1 MKRLLILLILPV
13 QMAFGQAGQ
22 VTLEECYKQARENY
36 PKLSDLDREQQ
47 MNDLKTKNLDANWL
61 PTVDLNGQ
69 ATYQSDVTSVPISMP
84 GINIPTPSKDQYKVY
99 LDLRQNIYDGGLTK
113 AQKEM
118 DAANLATDKQ
128 KLEVEMYSLNDRVN
142 QLYFG
147 IILMQKSRQVLELKK
162 NNIAERLRVL
172 ESGYKNGVV
181 QARNVETLRAEKI
194 LTDQQIEEVDANR
207 MAAVKSLAVLTGLP
221 VDGNTKFQAPA
232 IVQENK
238 DWQRPELK
246 LYNQMENGIDKSA
259 DLIAKTRNP
268 KVFGFGQV
276 GYGKPG
282 LNMLKSEFSSYYLVG
297 VGVKWNVFDWKQS
310 RRKREVLDIQKQ
322 IINSS
327 RETFK
332 QNVDMALV
340 QSSENIQKLESLIST
355 DEQLVSIRDKVAAQ
369 SASQLEN
376 GVITSADYVTDLNAE
391 IQARINLE
399 SRKVQYLQAVANYNT
414 LTGNLSNN

>member
-1 MKRLLILLILPV
+1 MLPV

-61 PTVDLNGQ
+61 PTIDLNGQ

-113 AQKEM
+113 AQKEV
-118 DAANLATDKQ
+118 DTANLATDKQ

-147 IILMQKSRQVLELKK
+147 IILMQKSHQVLELKK
-162 NNIAERLRVL
+162 NNITERLRVL
-172 ESGYKNGVV
+172 ESGFKNGVV

-259 DLIAKTRNP
+259 DLVAKTRNP

-322 IINSS
+322 MVNSS

-399 SRKVQYLQAVANYNT
+399 SRKVQYLQAIANYNT

>member
-13 QMAFGQAGQ
+13 QMAFGQTGQ
-22 VTLEECYKQARENY
+22 VTIEECYKQARENY
-36 PKLSDLDREQQ
+36 PKLGDLDREQQ

-61 PTVDLNGQ
+61 PTVNLNGQ
-69 ATYQSDVTSVPISMP
+69 ATYQSDVTSVPVALP
-84 GINIPTPSKDQYKVY
+84 GINIPTPSKDQYKAY

-113 AQKEM
+113 AQKEV
-118 DAANLATDKQ
+118 DAANTATDKQ

-147 IILMQKSRQVLELKK
+147 IILMEKSHKVLELKK
-162 NNIAERLRVL
+162 QNISERLRVL
-172 ESGYKNGVV
+172 ESGFKNGMV

-194 LTDQQIEEVDANR
+194 LTGQQIEEVDANR
-207 MAAVKSLAVLTGLP
+207 MAAIKSLAVLTGLT
-221 VDGNTKFQAPA
+221 VDENTQFQAPA

-246 LYNQMENGIDKSA
+246 LYNQMENSIDKNA

-268 KVFGFGQV
+268 KVFGFGQL

-282 LNMLKSEFSSYYLVG
+282 LNMFKTSFATYYYVG
-297 VGVKWNVFDWKQS
+297 VGLSWNVFDWKQI
-310 RRKREVLDIQKQ
+310 RRKREVLDLQKQ
-322 IINSS
+322 MVNSS
-327 RETFK
+327 RETFT
-332 QNVDMALV
+332 QNVNMALA
-340 QSSENIQKLESLIST
+340 QASENIQKLESLINT
-355 DEQLVSIRDKVAAQ
+355 DEKLVSIRDKVATQ

>member
-1 MKRLLILLILPV
+1 
-13 QMAFGQAGQ
+13 MAFGQAGQ
-22 VTLEECYKQARENY
+22 VTLEECYKQAQENY

-61 PTVDLNGQ
+61 PTVNLNGQ
-69 ATYQSDVTSVPISMP
+69 ATYQSDVTSVPVSLP

-99 LDLRQNIYDGGLTK
+99 IDLHQNIYDGGLTK
-113 AQKEM
+113 AQKEV
-118 DAANLATDKQ
+118 DAANLAADQQ

-147 IILMQKSRQVLELKK
+147 IILMQKSHKVLELKK
-162 NNIAERLRVL
+162 ENISERLRVL
-172 ESGYKNGVV
+172 ESGLKNGMV

-194 LTDQQIEEVDANR
+194 LTDQQIEEVDAKR
-207 MAAVKSLAVLTGLP
+207 MAAVKSLAVLTGLLI
-221 VDGNTKFQAPA
+221 DGNTQFQAPVIA
-232 IVQENK
+232 QKNEE
-238 DWQRPELK
+238 WQRPELK
-246 LYNQMENGIDKSA
+246 LYNRMENTIDKSA
-259 DLIAKTRNP
+259 ELISRTRNP

-297 VGVKWNVFDWKQS
+297 VGVKWNIFDWKQS

-322 IINSS
+322 MVNSS

-332 QNVDMALV
+332 QNVNMALI
-340 QSSENIQKLESLIST
+340 QSSENIQKLESLINT
-355 DEQLVSIRDKVAAQ
+355 DQKLVSIRDKVAAQ

>member
-13 QMAFGQAGQ
+13 QMAFGQVGQ

-61 PTVDLNGQ
+61 PTMNLNGQ
-69 ATYQSDVTSVPISMP
+69 ATYQSDVTSVPISLP

-99 LDLRQNIYDGGLTK
+99 IDLHQNIYDGGLTK
-113 AQKEM
+113 AQKEV
-118 DAANLATDKQ
+118 DAANLASDRQ

-147 IILMQKSRQVLELKK
+147 IILMEKSHKVLELKK
-162 NNIAERLRVL
+162 ENISERLRVL
-172 ESGYKNGVV
+172 ESGLKNGVV
-181 QARNVETLRAEKI
+181 EARNVETLRAEKI

-207 MAAVKSLAVLTGLP
+207 MAAVKSLAVLTGLSI
-221 VDGNTKFQAPA
+221 DGGTQFQAPA

-246 LYNQMENGIDKSA
+246 LYNQMENTIDKNA
-259 DLIAKTRNP
+259 ELIAKTRNP

-297 VGVKWNVFDWKQS
+297 VGVKWNIFDWKQS

-322 IINSS
+322 MVNSS

-332 QNVDMALV
+332 QNVNMALV
-340 QSSENIQKLESLIST
+340 QSSENIQKLESLINT
-355 DEQLVSIRDKVAAQ
+355 DEKLVSIRDKVAAQ

-391 IQARINLE
+391 VQARINLE

>member
-13 QMAFGQAGQ
+13 QMAFGQVGQ

-61 PTVDLNGQ
+61 PTVNLNGQ
-69 ATYQSDVTSVPISMP
+69 ATYQSDVTSVSVSLP

-99 LDLRQNIYDGGLTK
+99 IDLHQNIYDGGLTK
-113 AQKEM
+113 AQKEV
-118 DAANLATDKQ
+118 DAANLAADQQ

-147 IILMQKSRQVLELKK
+147 IILMQKSHKVLELKK
-162 NNIAERLRVL
+162 ENISERLRVL
-172 ESGYKNGVV
+172 ESGLKNGMV

-194 LTDQQIEEVDANR
+194 LTDQQIEEVDAKR
-207 MAAVKSLAVLTGLP
+207 MAAVKSLAVLTGLSIG
-221 VDGNTKFQAPA
+221 GNTQFQAPVIA
-232 IVQENK
+232 QKNEE
-238 DWQRPELK
+238 WQRPELK
-246 LYNQMENGIDKSA
+246 LYNRMENTIDKSA
-259 DLIAKTRNP
+259 ELISKTRNP

-297 VGVKWNVFDWKQS
+297 VGVKWNIFDWKQS

-322 IINSS
+322 MVNSS

-332 QNVDMALV
+332 QNVNMALV
-340 QSSENIQKLESLIST
+340 QSSENIQKLESLINT
-355 DEQLVSIRDKVAAQ
+355 DQKLVSIRDKVAAQ